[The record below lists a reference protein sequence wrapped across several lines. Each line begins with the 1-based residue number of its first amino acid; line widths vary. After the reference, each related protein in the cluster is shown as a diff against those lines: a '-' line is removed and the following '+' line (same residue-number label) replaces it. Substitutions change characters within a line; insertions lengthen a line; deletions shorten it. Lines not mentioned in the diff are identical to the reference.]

1 MRCFNPTN
9 TLIPDLKRIVPGVVA
24 QKTYNQS
31 CPVAKGLDVLGE
43 RWTLLI
49 LREMIGGPRRYS
61 DLRAALPG
69 IATTLLADR
78 LRGLEHAGL
87 VDRTELPPPI
97 ARTVYAL
104 SELGWRKVP
113 PVLQA
118 IATFGLDQV
127 ELTDRDCTPL
137 NGFLAGILLG
147 FDPERAAGHSAAYR
161 IEIDGRSFEFA
172 VNSGQLAAA
181 RNSFAVTVSA
191 TSLDMIAA
199 RLGETAAQR
208 KSALQRLKFVGDDDA
223 VDAMRQVFQLSAT

>member
-1 MRCFNPTN
+1 
-9 TLIPDLKRIVPGVVA
+9 VA
-24 QKTYNQS
+24 TQRTYNQN

-49 LREMIGGPRRYS
+49 LRELIGGPRRYV
-61 DLRAALPG
+61 DLRTELSG
-69 IATTLLADR
+69 IASNLLADR
-78 LRGLEHAGL
+78 LRGLEQAGL

-113 PVLQA
+113 PVLNA

-127 ELTDRDCTPL
+127 ELTDSACTPL

-147 FDPERAAGHSAAYR
+147 FEPAWAADHSASYR

-172 VNSGQLAAA
+172 VNRGQLQAAQA
-181 RNSFAVTVSA
+181 PVAVTVSA
-191 TSLDMIAA
+191 TALDMIAA

-208 KSALQRLKFVGDDDA
+208 KSALQRLKFDGDDDA
-223 VDAMRQVFQLSAT
+223 VDAMRRVFQLSAA

>member
-1 MRCFNPTN
+1 
-9 TLIPDLKRIVPGVVA
+9 VA
-24 QKTYNQS
+24 APRTYNQN

-49 LREMIGGPRRYS
+49 LRELIGGPRRYV
-61 DLRAALPG
+61 DLRTELSG
-69 IATTLLADR
+69 IASNLLADR
-78 LRGLEHAGL
+78 LRGLEQAGL

-113 PVLQA
+113 PVLNA

-127 ELTDRDCTPL
+127 EPVDSACTPL

-147 FDPERAAGHSAAYR
+147 FEPAWAAHHSGSYR
-161 IEIDGRSFEFA
+161 IEIDGRVFEFA
-172 VNSGQLAAA
+172 VNRGQLQAAQGPV
-181 RNSFAVTVSA
+181 AVTVSA
-191 TSLDMIAA
+191 TAPDMIAA

-223 VDAMRQVFQLSAT
+223 VDAMRQVFQLSAA